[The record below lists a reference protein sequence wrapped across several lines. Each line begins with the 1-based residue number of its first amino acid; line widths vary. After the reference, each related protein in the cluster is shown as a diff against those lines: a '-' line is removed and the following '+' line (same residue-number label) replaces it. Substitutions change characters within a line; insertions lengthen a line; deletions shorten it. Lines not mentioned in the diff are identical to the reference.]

1 MAKLILAVSPTFPA
15 TVTIP
20 KAGAESVTLKL
31 ICKHRTKAQL
41 DEFIQSRAD
50 KSDADSILDLATG
63 WDLDDAFTAENIETM
78 CQNYIAAPLE
88 IYREYLSELTKAKA
102 KN

>member
-1 MAKLILAVSPTFPA
+1 MAKLTLAIAPTFPL

-20 KAGAESVTLKL
+20 KAGDSPVTLKL
-31 ICKHRTKAQL
+31 TGKHRTKTQL
-41 DEFIQSRAD
+41 DEFIKSRAD
-50 KSDADSILDLATG
+50 KEDVTSIQDMATA
-63 WDLDDAFTAENIETM
+63 WDLEDEFITDNIDLM

-88 IYREYLSELTKAKA
+88 IYRAYIDQLVGAKA